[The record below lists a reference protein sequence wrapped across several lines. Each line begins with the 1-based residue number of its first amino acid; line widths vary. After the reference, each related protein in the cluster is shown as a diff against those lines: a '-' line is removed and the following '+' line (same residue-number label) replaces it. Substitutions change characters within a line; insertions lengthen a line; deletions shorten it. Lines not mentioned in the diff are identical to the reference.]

1 MKTKFLTILLF
12 LFPVM
17 LFAQNY
23 EKDGDVCFEK
33 GEYQEAEKKYKAA
46 ALLSGESSVLEQKQK
61 NSSIC
66 FDLLTKAKD
75 AEQNEM
81 YSNAADFYE
90 KLYSI
95 HNLSKYQEK
104 AEDYRTKVAQLQKEK
119 EKQEIDELYQKGLEY
134 YEQEKRG
141 WAYDEFKVAAEKGH
155 VNSMY
160 YCGKCFEETGDD
172 KYYYSNDYY
181 ETALEWYKKAAD
193 HGHVDAQCKVGEFYY
208 EGKGVRRDTSL
219 GLEWYEKAAENNQK
233 DALLFIVEGLSNGT
247 LNGNEAKWYKKA
259 AEAGIYL
266 GEYHLAICYENGK
279 NGVTKDAKKA
289 LEYYRSAKEK
299 TEQLYWDNDNDWPNN
314 TVSEV
319 WKMSDKKVKE
329 LTTIVSKQDKKEQA
343 KQKADDYFNQ
353 KQYRSAITLYQEA
366 LGSNNNTDKDVL
378 YKLGYCYEQTSQNKQ
393 AVDNYMAAAIKDHK
407 DAAYQLG
414 LCYEHGKGIA
424 VDYDQAIDWYV
435 KAEKLGHK
443 EAQKA
448 AKKLKETVSQIKNI
462 ADYKSKGQS
471 YFNSSKYNESLQWY
485 EKAVALGDV
494 ESIYWV
500 AESYLKLKQASKAID
515 WYRKAAEKNNQ
526 EAMLRLGE
534 CYGNGTGVPLNYAE
548 STKWYRL
555 AADQGNAAAQYQLG
569 YNFEN
574 EIGGTKDMVAA
585 YNWYIKAANNG
596 YSKAYYQLGEC
607 YSKGIGC
614 QKNAAEAAK
623 WYEKAAVDGNVK
635 AQNKIG
641 NCYNYGT
648 GVRKNTSTAYKWYNQ
663 AAKNGHSAAKV
674 RVTQKDYF
682 DIWGNWELTWFGVNG
697 SLGTGYELGISAM
710 RVRYMWFQLNLLDFK
725 LSDRFSNIK
734 EYGSTEP
741 YIFYQPSL
749 NVLFP
754 VYDSGA
760 VYLGMGPSWDIYMQ
774 EFDCK
779 LKVEAGFRFN
789 YGNSAS
795 SDVFLRYDG
804 YTFSIGGS
812 IQWSTFF

>member
-23 EKDGDVCFEK
+23 EKEGDVCFEK

-75 AEQNEM
+75 AEKNEM
-81 YSNAADFYE
+81 YSNAADFYD

-104 AEDYRTKVAQLQKEK
+104 AEAYRQKVAQLQKEK
-119 EKQEIDELYQKGLEY
+119 EKQDIDELYQKGLEY
-134 YEQEKRG
+134 YEQDRFG
-141 WAYDEFKVAAEKGH
+141 WAYDEFKAAAEKGH

-160 YCGKCFEETGDD
+160 YCGKCFEDYPYD
-172 KYYYSNDYY
+172 NYSAD
-181 ETALEWYKKAAD
+181 ALEWYQKAAD
-193 HGHVDAQCKVGEFYY
+193 HGHIDAQCKVGEFYY
-208 EGKGVRRDTSL
+208 KGKGVRRDTSL

-233 DALLFIVEGLSNGT
+233 DALLFLVEGLFSGI
-247 LNGNEAKWYKKA
+247 LSGNETKWYKKA
-259 AEAGIYL
+259 AEAGIYV
-266 GEYHLAICYENGK
+266 GEYQLAVYYENGTG
-279 NGVTKDAKKA
+279 GVAKDVKKA
-289 LEYYRSAKEK
+289 LEYYRRAKVK
-299 TEQLYWDNDNDWPNN
+299 SYQLYLDNNEYWPNGPVRDVYKVAN
-314 TVSEV
+314 
-319 WKMSDKKVKE
+319 KKVDE
-329 LTTIVSKQDKKEQA
+329 LTVVVSKQDKKEQA

-393 AVDNYMAAAIKDHK
+393 AVDNYMAAAVRDHK

-424 VDYDQAIDWYV
+424 VDYDQAINWYV
-435 KAEKLGHK
+435 KAEKQGHK
-443 EAQKA
+443 EAKKA
-448 AKKLKETVSQIKNI
+448 ANRLKEKVSLMKSIT
-462 ADYKSKGQS
+462 DYKSKGQS
-471 YFNSSKYNESLQWY
+471 YFNSSKYNESVKWY
-485 EKAVALGDV
+485 EKAAALGDV

-500 AESYLKLKQASKAID
+500 AECYLKLKQDSKAID

-569 YNFEN
+569 YYYEN
-574 EIGGTKDMVAA
+574 EIGGIKDLVAA
-585 YNWYIKAANNG
+585 VKWYSKAANNG
-596 YSKAYYQLGEC
+596 YSKAYYKLGDC

-614 QKNAAEAAK
+614 NKNITEAAK

-682 DIWGNWELTWFGVNG
+682 DIWGEWEVTWFGVNG
-697 SLGTGYELGISAM
+697 SLGAGYEVGISAM
-710 RVRYMWFQLNLLDFK
+710 RVRYLWFQLNLLDFK
-725 LSDRFSNIK
+725 LSDTFSNIK
-734 EYGSTEP
+734 DGATEP
-741 YIFYQPSL
+741 YIFYQPTL

-804 YTFSIGGS
+804 YTFSVGGS
-812 IQWSTFF
+812 IQWSSFY

>member
-23 EKDGDVCFEK
+23 EKEGDVCFEK

-61 NSSIC
+61 NSSTC
-66 FDLLTKAKD
+66 FDLLTKVQE
-75 AEQNEM
+75 AEQDGM
-81 YSNAADFYE
+81 YSNAANLYE

-95 HNLSKYQEK
+95 HSLSKYQEK
-104 AEDYRTKVAQLQKEK
+104 AEAYRQKVALIQKEK
-119 EKQEIDELYQKGLEY
+119 EQQNIDELYQKGLEY
-134 YEQEKRG
+134 YEQDRFG
-141 WAYDEFKVAAEKGH
+141 WAYDEFKAAAEKGH

-160 YCGKCFEETGDD
+160 YCGKCFEDYPYD
-172 KYYYSNDYY
+172 NYSAD
-181 ETALEWYKKAAD
+181 ALEWYQKAAD
-193 HGHVDAQCKVGEFYY
+193 HGHIDAQCKVGEFYY
-208 EGKGVRRDTSL
+208 KGKGVRRDTSL

-233 DALLFIVEGLSNGT
+233 DALLFLVEGLFSGI
-247 LNGNEAKWYKKA
+247 LSGNETKWYKKA
-259 AEAGIYL
+259 AEAGIYV
-266 GEYHLAICYENGK
+266 GEYQLAVYYENGTG
-279 NGVTKDAKKA
+279 GVAKDVKKA
-289 LEYYRSAKEK
+289 LEYYRRAKVK
-299 TEQLYWDNDNDWPNN
+299 SYQLYLDNNEYWPNGPVRDVYKVAN
-314 TVSEV
+314 
-319 WKMSDKKVKE
+319 KKVDE
-329 LTTIVSKQDKKEQA
+329 LTVVVSKQDKKEQA
-343 KQKADDYFNQ
+343 KQKADDYFYQ

-393 AVDNYMAAAIKDHK
+393 AVDNYMAAAVRDHK

-443 EAQKA
+443 EAKKA
-448 AKKLKETVSQIKNI
+448 ANRLKEKVSLMKSIT
-462 ADYKSKGQS
+462 DYKSKGQS
-471 YFNSSKYNESLQWY
+471 YFNSSKYNESVKWY
-485 EKAVALGDV
+485 EKAAALGDV

-500 AESYLKLKQASKAID
+500 AECYLKLKQDSKAID

-548 STKWYRL
+548 STKWYRS
-555 AADQGNAAAQYQLG
+555 AADQGNTVAQYQLG

-574 EIGGTKDMVAA
+574 GIGGTKDMATA
-585 YNWYIKAANNG
+585 YTWYKKAANNG
-596 YSKAYYQLGEC
+596 YSKAYYKLGEC

-682 DIWGNWELTWFGVNG
+682 DIWGEWEVTWFGVNG
-697 SLGTGYELGISAM
+697 SLGTGYEVGFSAL
-710 RVRYMWFQLNLLDFK
+710 RVRYLWFQLNLLDFK

-734 EYGSTEP
+734 EFGYSEP

-804 YTFSIGGS
+804 YTFSVGGS
-812 IQWSTFF
+812 IQWSSFY